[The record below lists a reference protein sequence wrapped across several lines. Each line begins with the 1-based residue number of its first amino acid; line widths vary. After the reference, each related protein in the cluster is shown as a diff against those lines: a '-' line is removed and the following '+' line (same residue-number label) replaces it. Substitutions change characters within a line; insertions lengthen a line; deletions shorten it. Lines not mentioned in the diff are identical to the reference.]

1 MRNSLGQDIRATI
14 DVAILPLLELF
25 ASSVATMRENG
36 AKNDE
41 IEDVI
46 DRAIETFP
54 GLMNP
59 EAVAYVVSQ
68 MRAVVGLGPTV
79 AAS

>member
-1 MRNSLGQDIRATI
+1 MHNSLDADELATI
-14 DVAILPLLELF
+14 DAVLQPVIELF

-36 AKNDE
+36 ANDDE

-54 GLMNP
+54 FPMEP
-59 EAVAYVVSQ
+59 KTVAYVVSQ
-68 MRAVVGLGPTV
+68 MRAAVWLD
-79 AAS
+79 SR